1 MKYVSTL
8 LSKWEDEDI
17 VWTDLRP
24 GVNTSHI
31 AFPGGAG
38 HLGYSGVVIQ
48 VLHDA

>member
-24 GVNTSHI
+24 RGNTSHI
-31 AFPGGAG
+31 AFPGGPG

>member
-1 MKYVSTL
+1 MEYVSTL
-8 LSKWEDEDI
+8 LSKWEDEEI

-31 AFPGGAG
+31 AFPGEPG
-38 HLGYSGVVIQ
+38 HLGYLGVVIQ